1 MRILKGDIIAASGEF
16 RASGLECGR
25 LLLSRDTT
33 KASGTTAY
41 EYDLLGRVTE
51 SEETRSGPL
60 TFTTAYEYDLAGV
73 VTKITLPSGREVTYG
88 LNANGP
94 LTFTTALSAIISPLG
109 IIQAC
114 PDAARRR

>member
-16 RASGLECGR
+16 IRGSGLECGR
-25 LLLSRDTT
+25 PLPFRDTT

-51 SEETRSGPL
+51 AEETRSGPL
-60 TFTTAYEYDLAGV
+60 TFTTA
-73 VTKITLPSGREVTYG
+73 P
-88 LNANGP
+88 
-94 LTFTTALSAIISPLG
+94 SAIISPLG

-114 PDAARRR
+114 LGAARRR